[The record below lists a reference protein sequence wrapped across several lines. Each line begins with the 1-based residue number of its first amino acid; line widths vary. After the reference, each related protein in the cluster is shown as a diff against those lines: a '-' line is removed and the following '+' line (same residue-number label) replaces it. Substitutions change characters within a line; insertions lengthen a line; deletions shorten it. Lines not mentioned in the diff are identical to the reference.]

1 MYFDNGGSSR
11 LRRILARFL
20 SRSGRHRR
28 SPPNFKN
35 RFIGLSLVY
44 VPICFL
50 FFTRVWY
57 MGCALAFQAIESG
70 SSPDTRS
77 SLFSVYEIKVVY
89 KFWKLEAV
97 GRYHVHW
104 PINLLFCYFWQ
115 HRAGLADKISY
126 FARKIVGIVSV
137 QSRLQPKLIWFY
149 VATSYHWNVDLSG
162 SERIWILCVQSVIG
176 YTTGFHPVIES
187 SILSARTSIWDGIS
201 RRPNI
206 DA

>member
-1 MYFDNGGSSR
+1 M
-11 LRRILARFL
+11 
-20 SRSGRHRR
+20 
-28 SPPNFKN
+28 
-35 RFIGLSLVY
+35 
-44 VPICFL
+44 
-50 FFTRVWY
+50 T
-57 MGCALAFQAIESG
+57 AFQADDAG
-70 SSPDTRS
+70 SIPAPRS
-77 SLFSVYEIKVVY
+77 SLFSVCGDKWTSTLFGTRNMSVR
-89 KFWKLEAV
+89 
-97 GRYHVHW
+97 GRPHW

-187 SILSARTSIWDGIS
+187 SILSARTSIWDGYI
-201 RRPNI
+201 PT
-206 DA
+206 A